1 MAVMVTGG
9 TGFVGL
15 NLVHALLERGEHV
28 VVAALDDIPAPAQR
42 AFARLPGKV
51 EAIRADIRN
60 ITADPDG
67 FAGVMKRHGVDRL
80 FPFAAI
86 TSGPAREAEVPE
98 LVIQVNLLGFI
109 AQLRAARAAGVKRI
123 IAPSSA
129 SAYGDAFFA
138 HALLNETDTPTI
150 PSGVY
155 GVTKYAVE
163 RSGLRL
169 GELWELD
176 VIAARIGSVFGP
188 WERDTGLRD
197 MIGPHH
203 YLARLAV
210 AGQEAVL
217 PAALPVQAWVYGPD
231 VARGLLHLLDMN
243 APPHRVFNICSGEMW
258 GEVMLRWAETL
269 AARHP
274 AFRWRRSEN
283 EAEVN
288 VRVSERRPR
297 GRMDIA
303 RIQSTGWQPGY
314 GPAAA
319 YAHYA
324 DWLSAYPDAL

>member
-51 EAIRADIRN
+51 EAIRADIRD
-60 ITADPDG
+60 ITADPAG
-67 FAGVMKRHGVDRL
+67 FADVMKRHAVDRL

-109 AQLRAARAAGVKRI
+109 AQLRAARAAGVRRI

-150 PSGVY
+150 PNGVY

-163 RSGLRL
+163 RTGLRL
-169 GELWELD
+169 GDLWGLD

-217 PAALPVQAWVYGPD
+217 PAAIPQSAWVYGPD
-231 VARGLLHLLDMN
+231 VARGLLHLLDMQ
-243 APPHRVFNICSGEMW
+243 APPHRVFNICSGELW
-258 GEVMLRWAETL
+258 GEVMLHWAETL
-269 AARHP
+269 AQRHP
-274 AFRWRRSEN
+274 SFRWRRSADA
-283 EAEVN
+283 AEVN
-288 VRVSERRPR
+288 VRFTELRPR

-303 RIQSTGWQPGY
+303 RLQSTGWQPRF